1 MPDELHFSPIKENVQ
16 ESIQC
21 RLLFCK
27 LPSFPSEN
35 CLIATFCGTIVET
48 DSHNSGYKF
57 MHAMIGDGFAASNP
71 ATLLLDLR
79 NLKYVSGDG
88 MSRIVDQR
96 IITKVVASP
105 ISFDGLNNLYRSAL
119 FLDPSDEMFESVE
132 EALKACDA
140 AYREFLRDGRKK
152 IIAADF

>member
-1 MPDELHFSPIKENVQ
+1 MPDELHFSLIKENIQ

-35 CLIATFCGTIVET
+35 CLIATFSGTVVET

-79 NLKYVSGDG
+79 DLEYVSGNQ

-96 IITKVVASP
+96 IITKVVSSQ
-105 ISFDGLNNLYRSAL
+105 ICFEGLNNLYRSAL
-119 FLDPSDEMFESVE
+119 FLNPSDEIFESVE
-132 EALKACDA
+132 EALNACDS
-140 AYREFLRDGRKK
+140 AYRQFLRDGRKK
-152 IIAADF
+152 TIAADF